1 MPLPPLGTELS
12 QTFRHLMEDLER
24 QHLAEL
30 SGHTVSE
37 SVSMQHAQC
46 PDSCRIGPTPS
57 NVIGSLIRSHAH
69 YLISCHCF
77 TRLQHNIQFINLV
90 IWFSHLAVHF
100 NDTIQNFERSSRT
113 MALAMASP
121 GGASPRVASPM
132 SNGLGGSAGNLSV
145 GKSSGKSSAGSQPYS
160 AYGEAGCWWLWW

>member
-12 QTFRHLMEDLER
+12 QTFRRLMEDLER

-90 IWFSHLAVHF
+90 IWFSHVSLQF
-100 NDTIQNFERSSRT
+100 ISMTPSKT
-113 MALAMASP
+113 
-121 GGASPRVASPM
+121 
-132 SNGLGGSAGNLSV
+132 LSV
-145 GKSSGKSSAGSQPYS
+145 RAGL
-160 AYGEAGCWWLWW
+160 WHLLWLPLVVHPPELPPQ